1 MNNPAEVYK
10 ALADETRVRILALL
24 HEDDLCVCQ
33 ICGILG
39 ESQAKISRHLAKL
52 RELKLVTTRRQ
63 EQFVR
68 YSLNRDHRF
77 LMDTLDVLHN
87 YRDVVSVLRD
97 DRDRSASKD
106 DLLAACRSDEQ
117 KI

>member
-24 HEDDLCVCQ
+24 HDDDLCVCQ

-52 RELKLVTTRRQ
+52 RELHLVTTKRQ

-77 LMDTLDVLHN
+77 LMETVEVLHK
-87 YRDVVSVLRD
+87 YRDAVPVLRD
-97 DRDRSASKD
+97 DRDRSAEKED
-106 DLLAACRSDEQ
+106 ILATCRTD
-117 KI
+117 